1 MFRDRICL
9 QVLLIAATA
18 FALEAFWAEAR
29 AQELSAEE
37 KAIVAEFE
45 AEAPKAWD
53 RYIEAVKKLRFEAAW
68 RETSEL
74 TPYGR
79 AKYPESKDSV
89 SERFFGYDSENFYY
103 EEEEDGKKKGAS
115 VYNDYYHFRL
125 WSREEK
131 WIDPAVEP
139 WEKGNPLLE
148 KIEIRKY
155 ADVGVYGCAIW
166 GNFLDVATR
175 GLFISTAYFPILIH
189 QQEFKYVGAEA
200 SGEGE
205 ARRVRIRFTT
215 TPTDDCPWPIVS
227 GDLVFAPSRYWT
239 IESGEYGMGH
249 EGDPTVIAQIRYEYE
264 DLQTGWGKTTPFC
277 TRQTAVH
284 VDNTPER
291 NETSKKEDVVE
302 ITLLTKPIERERF
315 RLTHYGFAEPEDV
328 ELPSNFSSRWIL
340 LAVGAALIV
349 GALVAMRR
357 RKGTAELD

>member
-18 FALEAFWAEAR
+18 FACEAFWAEAR

-53 RYIEAVKKLRFEAAW
+53 RYIEAVKKLRFEVE
-68 RETSEL
+68 RRQSGEL
-74 TPYGR
+74 TTYGR
-79 AKYPESKDSV
+79 AKYPDSKDSV
-89 SERFFGYDSENFYY
+89 TEWVFGYDSGNCYY
-103 EEEEDGKKKGAS
+103 EETEDGKRKEAGG
-115 VYNDYYHFRL
+115 YNDYYYFLL
-125 WSREEK
+125 WNDGEK
-131 WIDPAVEP
+131 WFDPIVEE
-139 WEKGNPLLE
+139 WKNGNPLLNR
-148 KIEIRKY
+148 IDAYKY
-155 ADVGVYGCAIW
+155 SDIHLHDLHVLNC
-166 GNFLDVATR
+166 FLESAVR
-175 GLFISTAYFPILIH
+175 GLYISTAYFPILIR
-189 QQEFKYVGAEA
+189 QQEFKYVGAE
-200 SGEGE
+200 STGEGE

-215 TPTDDCPWPIVS
+215 TPTDDCPWSIVS

-239 IESGEYGMGH
+239 IESGEYGMGY
-249 EGDPTVIAQIRYEYE
+249 EGSPTVIAQIRYEYE

-277 TRQTAVH
+277 TRQTSVH

-349 GALVAMRR
+349 GAIVAMRR
-357 RKGTAELD
+357 RKGTASLD